1 MTICLSACDCAL
13 CGMVGD
19 CVCDAVLKVQTLPR
33 KDTER
38 RYSVKE
44 NGTDKR
50 DTGIGKIDN

>member
-1 MTICLSACDCAL
+1 
-13 CGMVGD
+13 MVGD